1 MTSRHPW
8 SSHSEKSLCPELRPL
23 EVASRLEIRGDDFV
37 LDGQVHRII
46 SGSVS
51 YFRVLPP
58 QWRDRM
64 EKLKALGCNA
74 AEVYVPW
81 NLHEPE
87 PGSFDFEG
95 RCDLPAFLEL
105 CQELQLD
112 VLLRPG
118 PYICAEWDFGG
129 LPWWLL
135 RNPDPVPLRSSDPKF
150 LEAVERWWCGQLLP
164 RIRPYL
170 AANGGSIIAMQV
182 ENEYGYWGIDPD
194 YLEKLRSMMLD
205 TLGSECPLLFTSDG
219 TFWPDLQANGGL
231 DSMLR
236 TANFGSEPN
245 QRLPELRVAQ
255 PRGPLCNMEF
265 WIGWFDAWGA
275 LTGKSFRDP
284 KDVAR
289 TLRGILD
296 AGASVNFFV
305 FHGGTSFGFCGPG
318 GNVSQVGQYEPQV
331 TSYDYGGLLDE
342 AGEIT
347 TKYLRCREVLA
358 DFLNQPELLERSFPK
373 TRRLPESPLLEIEAS
388 LSLEQAL
395 PCLAKDPVKSAVPL
409 AAEQVGL
416 GYGYILYRSQ
426 IPASDLPLTFG
437 DDVIRDFASVLL
449 EGRVLGTIYRN
460 DSGRSREFQVP
471 QAGRLEVLVEMM
483 GRVNFGPALLQE
495 RKGLVGPG
503 CVQLGTPFTG
513 PLRAVLGWDIF
524 ALPMDEE
531 SLAQLPWDA
540 CQGTTARKSAWERGP
555 RFFRYSLHVQQP
567 ADGFLALE
575 GFTKGFAC
583 VNGFNLGRYWQ
594 VGPQQTLYIP
604 YPVLRRGQ
612 NEVLVFDI
620 DSPELEEAQAPPAPR
635 IVSEAIW
642 SSGVLPRGAKEA
654 AAKVVLRLLYTN
666 PFIGA
671 QELRDS
677 LWEAALN
684 SQTEVVRSLLEFR
697 VDPACKPSSSIS
709 RPPDPLRYP
718 QWTPLVALAASGSV
732 ERAQVVA
739 ELLSAQTSSAELAD
753 ETVAQHFVKDRAEH
767 PACPQSDFHGRQ
779 ATVPASADGF
789 SGAALT
795 KAFAALHPN
804 DMESYLEDV
813 RPEELESLESRLEA
827 LLYAIRKRRQYW
839 LERRLESAQ
848 RKHDEACRGRQTLEE
863 EQCCVVCSEFQKTVL
878 FMPCRH
884 LCTCRDCAA
893 PLQLCPIC
901 RTSIEEKL
909 HCIQP

>member
-1 MTSRHPW
+1 MLVASRASASLQRHGSTSRF
-8 SSHSEKSLCPELRPL
+8 LRPRPLRRGVRPQRGQPGPSPALCGLCGFAALAVHTRQKRRL
-23 EVASRLEIRGDDFV
+23 EAARASVDASRRLEIRGDDFV

-654 AAKVVLRLLYTN
+654 AAKVSNL
-666 PFIGA
+666 F
-671 QELRDS
+671 
-677 LWEAALN
+677 
-684 SQTEVVRSLLEFR
+684 RS
-697 VDPACKPSSSIS
+697 
-709 RPPDPLRYP
+709 
-718 QWTPLVALAASGSV
+718 WT
-732 ERAQVVA
+732 
-739 ELLSAQTSSAELAD
+739 
-753 ETVAQHFVKDRAEH
+753 
-767 PACPQSDFHGRQ
+767 
-779 ATVPASADGF
+779 
-789 SGAALT
+789 
-795 KAFAALHPN
+795 
-804 DMESYLEDV
+804 
-813 RPEELESLESRLEA
+813 
-827 LLYAIRKRRQYW
+827 
-839 LERRLESAQ
+839 
-848 RKHDEACRGRQTLEE
+848 
-863 EQCCVVCSEFQKTVL
+863 
-878 FMPCRH
+878 
-884 LCTCRDCAA
+884 
-893 PLQLCPIC
+893 
-901 RTSIEEKL
+901 
-909 HCIQP
+909 